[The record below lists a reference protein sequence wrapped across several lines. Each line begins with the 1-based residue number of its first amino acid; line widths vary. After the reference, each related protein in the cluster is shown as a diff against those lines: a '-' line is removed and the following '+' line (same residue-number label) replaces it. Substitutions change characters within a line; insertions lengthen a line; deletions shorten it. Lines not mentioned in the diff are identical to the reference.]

1 MKRYILVG
9 LVISFFITPVHAKE
23 YQSSFGFTVN
33 IPEHWLVLTRQELR
47 DNPDV
52 FDFDKKQFGEVEK
65 NLMRDVISRIESG
78 RVEIYYNQ
86 ETSDSVFSDN
96 INVVKTIGRIPE
108 NEGERHDICSLLPG
122 QLSSVF
128 GREIKVH
135 QCKLKK
141 VNQLDSLFL
150 EFDGVVEGTRSIQY
164 QIQKS
169 SSISIVITAT
179 CKNSTLETMRN
190 EFENIIHSI
199 KMK

>member
-1 MKRYILVG
+1 MRRYIFVV
-9 LVISFFITPVHAKE
+9 LVISFFIGPVHAKE

-52 FDFDKKQFGEVEK
+52 FDFDKKQFGNIDK
-65 NLMRDVISRIESG
+65 NLLKDVISRIESG
-78 RVEIYYNQ
+78 SVEIYYNQ
-86 ETSDSVFSDN
+86 ETSDNVFSDN

-108 NEGERHDICSLLPG
+108 NEGELREVCSLLPG
-122 QLSSVF
+122 QLSSAF
-128 GREIKVH
+128 GKEVKVH
-135 QCKLKK
+135 RCGLKK
-141 VNQLDSLFL
+141 VNKLDSLFL
-150 EFDGVVEGTRSIQY
+150 EFDGVVEGTRNIQY

-179 CKNSTLETMRN
+179 CKNTTLETMRN
-190 EFENIIHSI
+190 QFEDIVYSI

>member
-1 MKRYILVG
+1 MRRYIFVVLA
-9 LVISFFITPVHAKE
+9 ISFFITPVNAKE

-33 IPEHWLVLTRQELR
+33 IPEHWLVLTRQELK

-52 FDFDKKQFGEVEK
+52 FDFDKREFGNIDE
-65 NLMRDVISRIESG
+65 NLLKGVISRIESG
-78 RVEIYYNQ
+78 SVEIYYNG
-86 ETSDSVFSDN
+86 ETSSNFFSDN

-108 NEGERHDICSLLPG
+108 NEDELREVCSLLPG
-122 QLSSVF
+122 QLSSAF
-128 GREIKVH
+128 GKEIKVH
-135 QCKLKK
+135 QCGLKK

-169 SSISIVITAT
+169 SSVSIVITAT
-179 CKNSTLETMRN
+179 WKTTTFETMRN
-190 EFENIIHSI
+190 QFEAIVYSI